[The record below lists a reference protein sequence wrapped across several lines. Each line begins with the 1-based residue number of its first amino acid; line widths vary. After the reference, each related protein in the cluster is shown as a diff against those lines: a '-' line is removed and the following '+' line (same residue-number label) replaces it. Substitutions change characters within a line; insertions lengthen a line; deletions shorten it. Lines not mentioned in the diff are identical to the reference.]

1 MFLVRSAFW
10 LTVAFLTIHPQ
21 NVDVGAAATALSNQA
36 VDAGKRVVV
45 AQVLGTDCPALSCAL
60 PHGRT
65 TEAAAAL
72 PAPMPAPAVTT
83 TAKFTP
89 AASPA
94 PYPRP
99 RPRWLG

>member
-21 NVDVGAAATALSNQA
+21 NLDVGAAATALSNQA

-45 AQVLGTDCPALSCAL
+45 AEVLGTDC
-60 PHGRT
+60 
-65 TEAAAAL
+65 AAL
-72 PAPMPAPAVTT
+72 RCAMPAAPAATPAPIHTPTVTATARLAPSL
-83 TAKFTP
+83 
-89 AASPA
+89 SPA

-99 RPRWLG
+99 RPRWLS

>member
-21 NVDVGAAATALSNQA
+21 TLDVGAAATALSNQA

-45 AQVLGTDCPALSCAL
+45 AEVLGADCTGLRCAL
-60 PHGRT
+60 P
-65 TEAAAAL
+65 A
-72 PAPMPAPAVTT
+72 APAVVPARIAAPAVAA
-83 TAKFTP
+83 TARLSP
-89 AASPA
+89 SQSPA

-99 RPRWLG
+99 RPRWLS

>member
-45 AQVLGTDCPALSCAL
+45 AQMLGTNCPALSCAL
-60 PHGRT
+60 PQGRT
-65 TEAAAAL
+65 AQAPVTV
-72 PAPMPAPAVTT
+72 PMPAPAVAT

-89 AASPA
+89 SASPA